1 VNFWGIINLKLL
13 LDVLFA
19 IGFGLLLFSRVK
31 EQRTLWLLR
40 GYLFLVSTAWFIQR
54 YADLPLTSKLID
66 AVVLACSLSLAILW
80 QGELRRLMEL
90 LGTGRLAVLL
100 GNPPKEF
107 RATSTT
113 ITQLVDTAG
122 KLSQN
127 RRGALIVV
135 DLGSDLRPEDFLYS
149 GTNIEAQLS
158 TDLLINLFAT
168 DTPLHDGAVLVKGNK
183 IISAGVILPLSR
195 QGISRY
201 GTRHLA
207 ALGITERFDRCIC
220 IVVSEETGTLSLA
233 NQGKL
238 ERPITSS
245 RLQELLVNLIGNQN
259 SIGTNKSSLAIKK
272 LVKEVFQKVGIEES
286 RLDSFPHQF
295 SGGMRQRVSIAMA
308 LALKPKLLIAD
319 EPTTSLDTI
328 TSFEIMQEIIH
339 LCNEFD
345 TTLILISHDIN
356 LAAKWCKKVAI
367 IEKGSIVE
375 KGNVSDLSCKT
386 AVHHRKVANH
396 Y

>member
-1 VNFWGIINLKLL
+1 MNFWGFINLRFL

-19 IGFGLLLFSRVK
+19 VGFGLLLFSRVK

-40 GYLFLVSTAWFIQR
+40 GYLFLVSSAWFIQR
-54 YADLPLTSKLID
+54 YAYLPLTSKLID

-113 ITQLVDTAG
+113 INQLVDAAG

-127 RRGALIVV
+127 RKGALIVV

-149 GTNIEAQLS
+149 GINIEAQLS

-168 DTPLHDGAVLVKGNK
+168 DTPLHDGAVIVKGNK

-220 IVVSEETGTLSLA
+220 IVVSEETGTLSLS

-245 RLQELLVNLIGNQN
+245 RLQELLIKLVGNQN
-259 SIGTNKSSLAIKK
+259 SLGSSKLSTNKTTSSQNINTN
-272 LVKEVFQKVGIEES
+272 
-286 RLDSFPHQF
+286 D
-295 SGGMRQRVSIAMA
+295 SIAIDKDSN
-308 LALKPKLLIAD
+308 KP
-319 EPTTSLDTI
+319 E
-328 TSFEIMQEIIH
+328 SFSKIK
-339 LCNEFD
+339 D
-345 TTLILISHDIN
+345 
-356 LAAKWCKKVAI
+356 
-367 IEKGSIVE
+367 
-375 KGNVSDLSCKT
+375 
-386 AVHHRKVANH
+386 
-396 Y
+396 

>member
-1 VNFWGIINLKLL
+1 VNFWGFINLKFL

-19 IGFGLLLFSRVK
+19 AGFGLLLFSRVK

-40 GYLFLVSTAWFIQR
+40 GYLFLVSFAWFIQR
-54 YADLPLTSKLID
+54 YAYLPLTSKLID

-100 GNPPKEF
+100 GNPPREF

-113 ITQLVDTAG
+113 VNHLVDAAG

-127 RRGALIVV
+127 RKGALIVV

-245 RLQELLVNLIGNQN
+245 RLQELLIKLIGNQN
-259 SIGTNKSSLAIKK
+259 PLGNQKSSANKSTFSQNINTNDNIT
-272 LVKEVFQKVGIEES
+272 IEN
-286 RLDSFPHQF
+286 DSN
-295 SGGMRQRVSIAMA
+295 
-308 LALKPKLLIAD
+308 K
-319 EPTTSLDTI
+319 
-328 TSFEIMQEIIH
+328 
-339 LCNEFD
+339 
-345 TTLILISHDIN
+345 
-356 LAAKWCKKVAI
+356 
-367 IEKGSIVE
+367 
-375 KGNVSDLSCKT
+375 SD
-386 AVHHRKVANH
+386 
-396 Y
+396 

>member
-1 VNFWGIINLKLL
+1 MNFWGFINLKLL

-40 GYLFLVSTAWFIQR
+40 GYLFLVSSAWFIQR
-54 YADLPLTSKLID
+54 YAYLPLTSKLID

-113 ITQLVDTAG
+113 ISQLVDTAG

-259 SIGTNKSSLAIKK
+259 TIGTNKSSLVKNSLSQNTKTNDNIISNSDEKKTENPAIFFNKN
-272 LVKEVFQKVGIEES
+272 
-286 RLDSFPHQF
+286 D
-295 SGGMRQRVSIAMA
+295 
-308 LALKPKLLIAD
+308 
-319 EPTTSLDTI
+319 
-328 TSFEIMQEIIH
+328 
-339 LCNEFD
+339 
-345 TTLILISHDIN
+345 
-356 LAAKWCKKVAI
+356 
-367 IEKGSIVE
+367 
-375 KGNVSDLSCKT
+375 
-386 AVHHRKVANH
+386 
-396 Y
+396 

>member
-1 VNFWGIINLKLL
+1 MNFWGIINLKLL

-19 IGFGLLLFSRVK
+19 VGFGLLLFSRVK

-40 GYLFLVSTAWFIQR
+40 GYLFLVSSAWFIQR
-54 YADLPLTSKLID
+54 YAYLPLTSKLID

-107 RATSTT
+107 RATSNT

-149 GTNIEAQLS
+149 GTNIEAKLS
-158 TDLLINLFAT
+158 SDLLINLFAT

-245 RLQELLVNLIGNQN
+245 RLQELLADLIGNQN
-259 SIGTNKSSLAIKK
+259 SIGTSKSSLSKNPLSQKTNPNDIINSEINENETNKSQSFINIK
-272 LVKEVFQKVGIEES
+272 
-286 RLDSFPHQF
+286 D
-295 SGGMRQRVSIAMA
+295 
-308 LALKPKLLIAD
+308 
-319 EPTTSLDTI
+319 
-328 TSFEIMQEIIH
+328 
-339 LCNEFD
+339 
-345 TTLILISHDIN
+345 
-356 LAAKWCKKVAI
+356 
-367 IEKGSIVE
+367 
-375 KGNVSDLSCKT
+375 
-386 AVHHRKVANH
+386 
-396 Y
+396 

>member
-1 VNFWGIINLKLL
+1 MNFWGFINLKLL

-19 IGFGLLLFSRVK
+19 VGFGFLLFSRVK

-40 GYLFLVSTAWFIQR
+40 GYLFLVSSAWFIQR
-54 YADLPLTSKLID
+54 YAYLPLTSKLID

-90 LGTGRLAVLL
+90 LGTGRLTVLL

-107 RATSTT
+107 RATSNT

-259 SIGTNKSSLAIKK
+259 PTGTSKSSPNKNALSQKTIPSENTISDINEKDFNKSEFFTNKK
-272 LVKEVFQKVGIEES
+272 
-286 RLDSFPHQF
+286 D
-295 SGGMRQRVSIAMA
+295 
-308 LALKPKLLIAD
+308 
-319 EPTTSLDTI
+319 
-328 TSFEIMQEIIH
+328 
-339 LCNEFD
+339 
-345 TTLILISHDIN
+345 
-356 LAAKWCKKVAI
+356 
-367 IEKGSIVE
+367 
-375 KGNVSDLSCKT
+375 
-386 AVHHRKVANH
+386 
-396 Y
+396 

>member
-1 VNFWGIINLKLL
+1 MNFWGFINLKFL

-19 IGFGLLLFSRVK
+19 AGFGLLLFSRVK

-40 GYLFLVSTAWFIQR
+40 GYLFLVSFAWFIQR
-54 YADLPLTSKLID
+54 YAYLPLTSKLID

-80 QGELRRLMEL
+80 QGELRRLLEL
-90 LGTGRLAVLL
+90 LGTGRLTVLL

-113 ITQLVDTAG
+113 VNQLVDAAG

-127 RRGALIVV
+127 RKGALVVV

-149 GTNIEAQLS
+149 GINIEAQLS

-245 RLQELLVNLIGNQN
+245 RLQELLIKLVGNQN
-259 SIGTNKSSLAIKK
+259 SLSTSKSSTKKSNSSQKINTNDNVTIENDSNKPESLSNIK
-272 LVKEVFQKVGIEES
+272 
-286 RLDSFPHQF
+286 D
-295 SGGMRQRVSIAMA
+295 
-308 LALKPKLLIAD
+308 
-319 EPTTSLDTI
+319 
-328 TSFEIMQEIIH
+328 
-339 LCNEFD
+339 
-345 TTLILISHDIN
+345 
-356 LAAKWCKKVAI
+356 
-367 IEKGSIVE
+367 
-375 KGNVSDLSCKT
+375 
-386 AVHHRKVANH
+386 
-396 Y
+396 

>member
-1 VNFWGIINLKLL
+1 VNFWGFINLKFL

-40 GYLFLVSTAWFIQR
+40 GYLLLVSSAWFIQR
-54 YADLPLTSKLID
+54 YAYLPLTSKLID

-90 LGTGRLAVLL
+90 LGTGRLTVLL
-100 GNPPKEF
+100 GNPQKEF

-149 GTNIEAQLS
+149 GTRIEAQLS

-259 SIGTNKSSLAIKK
+259 SIGTSKSSSNK
-272 LVKEVFQKVGIEES
+272 
-286 RLDSFPHQF
+286 
-295 SGGMRQRVSIAMA
+295 
-308 LALKPKLLIAD
+308 
-319 EPTTSLDTI
+319 TSLSQKKNSNDNLI
-328 TSFEIMQEIIH
+328 T
-339 LCNEFD
+339 
-345 TTLILISHDIN
+345 DIN
-356 LAAKWCKKVAI
+356 
-367 IEKGSIVE
+367 EKESNKQESVINI
-375 KGNVSDLSCKT
+375 KD
-386 AVHHRKVANH
+386 
-396 Y
+396 

>member
-1 VNFWGIINLKLL
+1 M
-13 LDVLFA
+13 
-19 IGFGLLLFSRVK
+19 
-31 EQRTLWLLR
+31 
-40 GYLFLVSTAWFIQR
+40 VSLAWFVQR
-54 YADLPLTSKLID
+54 FASLPLTSKLID
-66 AVVLACSLSLAILW
+66 ALVIACSLSLAILW

-90 LGTGRLAVLL
+90 WGTGRLTVLL

-107 RATSTT
+107 RANSNAVN
-113 ITQLVDTAG
+113 QLVDAAG

-149 GTNIEAQLS
+149 GIKIEALLS

-168 DTPLHDGAVLVKGNK
+168 DTPLHDGAILVKGNK

-245 RLQELLVNLIGNQN
+245 RLQELLNDFIGGLNTQSISKSSTN
-259 SIGTNKSSLAIKK
+259 RNVSMPKKETIDIISSIGVDKY
-272 LVKEVFQKVGIEES
+272 VK
-286 RLDSFPHQF
+286 
-295 SGGMRQRVSIAMA
+295 
-308 LALKPKLLIAD
+308 
-319 EPTTSLDTI
+319 
-328 TSFEIMQEIIH
+328 
-339 LCNEFD
+339 N
-345 TTLILISHDIN
+345 
-356 LAAKWCKKVAI
+356 
-367 IEKGSIVE
+367 
-375 KGNVSDLSCKT
+375 SD
-386 AVHHRKVANH
+386 
-396 Y
+396 

>member
-1 VNFWGIINLKLL
+1 MNFWGFINLKLL

-19 IGFGLLLFSRVK
+19 VGFGILLFSRVK

-40 GYLFLVSTAWFIQR
+40 GYLFLVSLAWFIQR
-54 YADLPLTSKLID
+54 YAYLPLTSKLID

-220 IVVSEETGTLSLA
+220 IVVSEETGTISLA

-259 SIGTNKSSLAIKK
+259 SLGTSKSSLGKNT
-272 LVKEVFQKVGIEES
+272 LSQKTNPSDNITNKMHEKNSNKSET
-286 RLDSFPHQF
+286 F
-295 SGGMRQRVSIAMA
+295 S
-308 LALKPKLLIAD
+308 
-319 EPTTSLDTI
+319 
-328 TSFEIMQEIIH
+328 
-339 LCNEFD
+339 N
-345 TTLILISHDIN
+345 IN
-356 LAAKWCKKVAI
+356 
-367 IEKGSIVE
+367 
-375 KGNVSDLSCKT
+375 D
-386 AVHHRKVANH
+386 
-396 Y
+396 

>member
-1 VNFWGIINLKLL
+1 MNFWGLINLKLL

-54 YADLPLTSKLID
+54 YAYLPLTSKLID
-66 AVVLACSLSLAILW
+66 AVVLVCSLSLAILW

-90 LGTGRLAVLL
+90 LGTGRLTVLL

-107 RATSTT
+107 RAASTT

-158 TDLLINLFAT
+158 TELLINLFAT

-245 RLQELLVNLIGNQN
+245 RLQELLAKLIGNQN
-259 SIGTNKSSLAIKK
+259 PMGTSKSSIGKNNLTQKTNSDDNITIEVKEKEFNKSENFTNL
-272 LVKEVFQKVGIEES
+272 KE
-286 RLDSFPHQF
+286 
-295 SGGMRQRVSIAMA
+295 
-308 LALKPKLLIAD
+308 
-319 EPTTSLDTI
+319 
-328 TSFEIMQEIIH
+328 
-339 LCNEFD
+339 
-345 TTLILISHDIN
+345 
-356 LAAKWCKKVAI
+356 
-367 IEKGSIVE
+367 
-375 KGNVSDLSCKT
+375 
-386 AVHHRKVANH
+386 
-396 Y
+396 

>member
-1 VNFWGIINLKLL
+1 
-13 LDVLFA
+13 
-19 IGFGLLLFSRVK
+19 
-31 EQRTLWLLR
+31 
-40 GYLFLVSTAWFIQR
+40 
-54 YADLPLTSKLID
+54 
-66 AVVLACSLSLAILW
+66 
-80 QGELRRLMEL
+80 MEL

-107 RATSTT
+107 RAASTT

-127 RRGALIVV
+127 RRGALIVL

-149 GTNIEAQLS
+149 GTNIDAQLS

-183 IISAGVILPLSR
+183 IVSAGVILPLSR

-245 RLQELLVNLIGNQN
+245 RLQELLVNLVGNQN
-259 SIGTNKSSLAIKK
+259 PLASSKSLSNKSTSTQKTTSNDNITNKISE
-272 LVKEVFQKVGIEES
+272 KEINKSES
-286 RLDSFPHQF
+286 F
-295 SGGMRQRVSIAMA
+295 S
-308 LALKPKLLIAD
+308 
-319 EPTTSLDTI
+319 
-328 TSFEIMQEIIH
+328 
-339 LCNEFD
+339 
-345 TTLILISHDIN
+345 
-356 LAAKWCKKVAI
+356 
-367 IEKGSIVE
+367 
-375 KGNVSDLSCKT
+375 
-386 AVHHRKVANH
+386 NH
-396 Y
+396 KD

>member
-1 VNFWGIINLKLL
+1 MNFWEIINLKLL

-54 YADLPLTSKLID
+54 YANLPLTSKLID

-149 GTNIEAQLS
+149 GTNIQAQLS

-245 RLQELLVNLIGNQN
+245 RLQELLINLVGNQN
-259 SIGTNKSSLAIKK
+259 SIGTNKSSTTKTSSYQKTNPSDNIINDIDEKASNKSESFSQIK
-272 LVKEVFQKVGIEES
+272 
-286 RLDSFPHQF
+286 
-295 SGGMRQRVSIAMA
+295 
-308 LALKPKLLIAD
+308 
-319 EPTTSLDTI
+319 
-328 TSFEIMQEIIH
+328 
-339 LCNEFD
+339 N
-345 TTLILISHDIN
+345 
-356 LAAKWCKKVAI
+356 
-367 IEKGSIVE
+367 
-375 KGNVSDLSCKT
+375 
-386 AVHHRKVANH
+386 
-396 Y
+396 

>member
-1 VNFWGIINLKLL
+1 MNFWGFINFKIV
-13 LDVLFA
+13 LDVMFA
-19 IGFGLLLFSRVK
+19 AGFGLLLFSRVK

-40 GYLFLVSTAWFIQR
+40 GYLFLVSLAWFIQR
-54 YADLPLTSKLID
+54 YANLPLTTKLLD

-100 GNPPKEF
+100 GNPSKEF
-107 RATSTT
+107 RASTT
-113 ITQLVDTAG
+113 TVNQIVEASG

-135 DLGSDLRPEDFLYS
+135 DFGSDLRPEDFLYS
-149 GTNIEAQLS
+149 GINIEAQLS
-158 TDLLINLFAT
+158 TELLINLFAT
-168 DTPLHDGAVLVKGNK
+168 DTPLHDGAVLVKGNR

-207 ALGITERFDRCIC
+207 ALGISERFDRCIC

-245 RLQELLVNLIGNQN
+245 RLQELLIDFIGNPN
-259 SIGTNKSSLAIKK
+259 SQSISKSSTNRN
-272 LVKEVFQKVGIEES
+272 VTS
-286 RLDSFPHQF
+286 
-295 SGGMRQRVSIAMA
+295 
-308 LALKPKLLIAD
+308 PKNV
-319 EPTTSLDTI
+319 TTDIISNIVIDKTI
-328 TSFEIMQEIIH
+328 
-339 LCNEFD
+339 NKND
-345 TTLILISHDIN
+345 
-356 LAAKWCKKVAI
+356 
-367 IEKGSIVE
+367 
-375 KGNVSDLSCKT
+375 
-386 AVHHRKVANH
+386 
-396 Y
+396 

>member
-1 VNFWGIINLKLL
+1 MNFWGVINLKVVI
-13 LDVLFA
+13 DVLFA
-19 IGFGLLLFSRVK
+19 AGFGLLFFARVREK
-31 EQRTLWLLR
+31 RTLWLLR
-40 GYLFLVSTAWFIQR
+40 GYLFLVSLAWFVQR
-54 YADLPLTSKLID
+54 YANLPLTSKLID

-90 LGTGRLAVLL
+90 LGTGRLTVLL

-107 RATSTT
+107 RANGNSVN
-113 ITQLVDTAG
+113 QLVEAAG

-127 RRGALIVV
+127 RRGALMVV

-149 GTNIEAQLS
+149 GINIEAQLS

-168 DTPLHDGAVLVKGNK
+168 DTPLHDGAVLVKGDK

-245 RLQELLVNLIGNQN
+245 RLQDLLNDFVGVSNAQTI
-259 SIGTNKSSLAIKK
+259 SKSSTN
-272 LVKEVFQKVGIEES
+272 
-286 RLDSFPHQF
+286 R
-295 SGGMRQRVSIAMA
+295 
-308 LALKPKLLIAD
+308 
-319 EPTTSLDTI
+319 
-328 TSFEIMQEIIH
+328 
-339 LCNEFD
+339 
-345 TTLILISHDIN
+345 
-356 LAAKWCKKVAI
+356 
-367 IEKGSIVE
+367 
-375 KGNVSDLSCKT
+375 NVSVPKKGT
-386 AVHHRKVANH
+386 ADIIPIIGVDKSVKNSD
-396 Y
+396 